1 VPFGSSFR
9 VISVLAD
16 KRYNIRERAQSC
28 IPYSERESMV
38 SRDTG
43 PNYMGNEKGLI
54 FHIIHGSFVDGY
66 GIRTTIFLKGCPLRC
81 LWCCNPEGQSGYHE
95 LKYTASNCNGCG
107 KCVDVCPAGAIR
119 LDPLLEKAQIDRKL
133 CDNCGKCI
141 DVCYAGALEYFG
153 IYYTV
158 DELFEIIKKDEQY
171 YRSSGGGATIGG
183 GEPVFQAHFTYALMK
198 KCQENYIHVAID
210 TCGYATTA
218 EQLKILAEADLLLY
232 DLKELDLNSHMK
244 NTGVSNK
251 IILSNLKKLNDMGKS
266 IIIRVP
272 VIPGLTVTEKNME
285 TIAVFLS
292 RLKSIER
299 IDLLPYHTYGT
310 IKYEQLGREYK
321 LNTLLN
327 AQELADDTKRVFE
340 RYGLNVQMG
349 G

>member
-1 VPFGSSFR
+1 